1 MFLCSVAGGY
11 LRRRP
16 AGTEMATAIMVNTY
30 TKVVRCGGQSF
41 FVLFVY
47 DYRKHAFILHCVFVY
62 VGIIMMWCLDCVD

>member
-1 MFLCSVAGGY
+1 MFLCSVPGGY

-30 TKVVRCGGQSF
+30 IKIVRCGGQSF

-47 DYRKHAFILHCVFVY
+47 ECRKHAFIFCVCGYNYSDVVF
-62 VGIIMMWCLDCVD
+62 GLCRH